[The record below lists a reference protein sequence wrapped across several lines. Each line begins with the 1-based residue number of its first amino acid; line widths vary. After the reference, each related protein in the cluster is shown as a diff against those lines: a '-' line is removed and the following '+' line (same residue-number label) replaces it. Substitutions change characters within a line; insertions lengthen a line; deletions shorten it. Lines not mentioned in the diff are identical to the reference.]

1 MSWDIVVIILI
12 ICALIAVFWTGR
24 LFYLRSVRMRNKAQ
38 MAMLFTNITHE
49 LLTPLTIISASV
61 ERLRGVSPLY
71 SADYDMMDLN
81 IQRVVR
87 LLQQILETS
96 KSQAGELK
104 LLVSNGDVMAYIR
117 ETGRCIEPLMVKNG
131 LKYTIKCSPESMMG
145 WIDTDKLDKII
156 FNLLSNAAK
165 YTKGED
171 GQVELEV
178 CTNKTYDHIII
189 RVSDNGCGIPKKNM
203 KHLFERFYDG
213 EYRRFQATG
222 TGLGLSLTRDLVYL
236 YGGTIDCDSV
246 EGKGTTFTVT
256 LPISKELFSPE
267 QIDERNKVNIIIP
280 KSVVLDYA
288 TVQTSVPDNA
298 NNEEE
303 HDEDAYKILVVE
315 DNAELLLLM
324 KQLLSAKYHVLT
336 AVNGKEALSVL
347 LDNDVDLVISDVMM
361 PEMDGN
367 ELTEK
372 IKTTPDLSHLPVILL
387 TAKTQEE
394 DKVHSML
401 IGADEYIN
409 KPFKMGDLQ
418 LRIDNLI
425 QNRMR
430 IQRDFRGQSLEE
442 TNKKASNDYSPD
454 NLFMKRAIECINE
467 HLADSEYDRDAFASD
482 MGTSSSTLYNKLR
495 SITGLS
501 VSSFIRDIRMKA
513 ACRLA
518 QERPDIRVSDL
529 AYSVG
534 FKDPKYFATIFKK
547 EIGMQPKEYLE
558 QQSVKNEPASIDE

>member
-1 MSWDIVVIILI
+1 MNLDLVIII
-12 ICALIAVFWTGR
+12 AVICTLIAIFLLGR
-24 LFYLRSVRMRNKAQ
+24 WLYLRSVRMKNEAQ

-61 ERLRGVSPLY
+61 ERLRAINPHHSP
-71 SADYDMMDLN
+71 DYDMMDLN

-104 LLVSNGDVMAYIR
+104 LLVSNGDVMEYIR

-131 LKYTIKCSPESMMG
+131 LKYSISCAPESMMG

-171 GQVELEV
+171 GHVELDV

-189 RVSDNGCGIPKKNM
+189 RVRDNGCGIPKENM

-213 EYRRFQATG
+213 DYRRFQATG
-222 TGLGLSLTRDLVYL
+222 TGLGLSLTKDLVYL
-236 YGGTIDCDSV
+236 HGGTIDCESE
-246 EGKGTTFTVT
+246 EGVGTTFTVS
-256 LPISKELFSPE
+256 LPISKEMFTPA
-267 QIDERNKVNIIIP
+267 QIDERNKVKITVPQSSI
-280 KSVVLDYA
+280 LDY
-288 TVQTSVPDNA
+288 SVTKNTAIEDESND
-298 NNEEE
+298 EL
-303 HDEDAYKILVVE
+303 DEDAYKILIVE
-315 DNAELLLLM
+315 DNTELLMLM
-324 KQLLSAKYHVLT
+324 KQLLSSKYRTLT
-336 AVNGKEALSVL
+336 ASNGKEALEILVK
-347 LDNDVDLVISDVMM
+347 NDVDLVVSDVMM

-372 IKTTPDLSHLPVILL
+372 IKTNPDLSHLPVILL

-401 IGADEYIN
+401 IGADEYIH
-409 KPFKMGDLQ
+409 KPFRMGDLQ

-430 IQRDFRGQSLEE
+430 IQRDFRKQTLEE
-442 TNKKASNDYSPD
+442 TEKKATNDYSPD
-454 NLFMKRAIECINE
+454 SLFLKRAMDCINE
-467 HLADSEYDRDAFASD
+467 HLADSDYDRDAFAAD

-534 FKDPKYFATIFKK
+534 FRDPKYFATIFKK
-547 EIGMQPKEYLE
+547 EFGMQPKEYLE
-558 QQSVKNEPASIDE
+558 QVASKDKVE

>member
-1 MSWDIVVIILI
+1 MNWDIAIIFVVF
-12 ICALIAVFWTGR
+12 CALFAIFFAGR
-24 LFYLRSVRMRNKAQ
+24 QLYLRSVRMKNEAQ

-61 ERLRGVSPLY
+61 ERLRCISPHH
-71 SADYDMMDLN
+71 SPDYDMMDLN

-131 LKYTIKCSPESMMG
+131 LRYTIKCTPESMMG

-165 YTKGED
+165 YTKGND
-171 GQVELEV
+171 GHVELDV

-189 RVSDNGCGIPKKNM
+189 RVRDNGCGIPKENM

-213 EYRRFQATG
+213 DYRRFQAMG

-236 YGGTIDCDSV
+236 YGGTIDCESE
-246 EGKGTTFTVT
+246 EGKGTEFTVT
-256 LPISKELFSPE
+256 LPISKELFSPS
-267 QIDERNKVNIIIP
+267 QIDEKNKVKITVPQSSI
-280 KSVVLDYA
+280 LDYSDVA
-288 TVQTSVPDNA
+288 AEVNKGETTNDDL
-298 NNEEE
+298 
-303 HDEDAYKILVVE
+303 DEDAYKILIVE
-315 DNAELLLLM
+315 DNAELLMLM
-324 KQLLSAKYHVLT
+324 KQLLQVKYRVLSAM
-336 AVNGKEALSVL
+336 NGKEALEVL
-347 LDNDVDLVISDVMM
+347 ADHDVDIVISDVMM

-367 ELTEK
+367 ELTER
-372 IKTTPDLSHLPVILL
+372 IKTNPDLSHLPVILL

-394 DKVHSML
+394 DKVHSLL

-409 KPFKMGDLQ
+409 KPFRMGDLQ

-430 IQRDFRGQSLEE
+430 IQRDFRKQTLEE

-454 NLFMKRAIECINE
+454 NIFLKRAIDCINE
-467 HLADSEYDRDAFASD
+467 HLADSDYDRDAFASD

-547 EIGMQPKEYLE
+547 EFGLQPKEYLE
-558 QQSVKNEPASIDE
+558 QQLAARHEGE